1 MKILTID
8 TSLNKMF
15 LTISEDGTILA
26 SKIVE
31 NTKERYHSALLIP
44 TIIELLKKLNLTMQ
58 NIEAIGV
65 NVGPGSF
72 TGIRASATVA
82 RTIAQNLKIPAVGV
96 PSLEVISL
104 LNTSSKNSVILLDAR
119 KGKTYFAVY
128 APGAD
133 IIVEPQAMEYEKA
146 FNYLKNNDVFVV
158 SDKTMTEKLKDEDI
172 QSIMIEEQTYDF
184 GEALA
189 KLTSKHLKDGTNNYE
204 WFNLKPLYIQPP
216 PISMPKISVNI

>member
-15 LTISEDGTILA
+15 ITISEDGNILV
-26 SKIVE
+26 SRIVE
-31 NTKERYHSALLIP
+31 NTKERYHSALMIP
-44 TIIELLKKLNLTMQ
+44 TIIELLKKLDLTMQ

-65 NVGPGSF
+65 NIGPGSF

-82 RTIAQNLKIPAVGV
+82 RTIGQHLKIPIVGV

-104 LNTSSKNSVILLDAR
+104 LNTTSKNSAVVLDAR
-119 KGKTYFAVY
+119 KGKAYFAVY
-128 APGAD
+128 MPNTEV
-133 IIVEPQAMEYEKA
+133 IVEPQAMEYEKV
-146 FNYLKNNDVFVV
+146 FDYLKENDLFVI
-158 SDKTMTEKLKDEDI
+158 SDKTMTEKLKDQDI
-172 QSIMIEEQTYDF
+172 PSIMLEEQTYNF

-189 KLTSKHLKDGTNNYE
+189 KLTSKHLEEGGKSYE

-216 PISMPKISVNI
+216 PISMPKVSR